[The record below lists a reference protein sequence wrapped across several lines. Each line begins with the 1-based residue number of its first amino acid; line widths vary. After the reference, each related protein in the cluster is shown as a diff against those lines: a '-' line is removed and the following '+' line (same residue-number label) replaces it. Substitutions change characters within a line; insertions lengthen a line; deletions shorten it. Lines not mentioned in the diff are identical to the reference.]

1 MRRTFSWLWSRAAGG
16 PHRERILR
24 NAGWL
29 TAQRGTRL
37 VLGLLVG
44 AWMARYL
51 GPAAFGILSFAQA
64 LVLILGAVA
73 GLGLRE
79 VSIRELVRG
88 SEQQATVL
96 GSTAALQLA
105 GGTLAYG
112 LLAVLVPLLR
122 PEDALARSV
131 ILVAGIA
138 LLFQASEVSSYLFD
152 ATVRAR
158 YAVMARVLTMLLLAA
173 VRVVL
178 ILVEAPLVAFAWAAA
193 AEAAVLALS
202 LGVAMQRRGLPLS
215 HLRASSERMVQ
226 HLRDGWPL
234 LVTAVAVVLSLRL
247 DQLMLEAL
255 AGDAA
260 VGQYSAAVRIAE
272 PCLFLGGALLR
283 SALPRLLSLEGP
295 AFEARYVEIMRY
307 PFYGLLALAVFVAA
321 TSGPL
326 VTLLFGAAYAPAG
339 GALMLL
345 VFTIP
350 LSFLNVAASR
360 YLLKHHEQGEI
371 LRRQLLGLV
380 INVGLNLLLIPRH
393 GILGAAAATLAADLA
408 MVLLPDL
415 RPRYWPLL
423 RLKMRALTGI
433 GGCPS

>member
-1 MRRTFSWLWSRAAGG
+1 ML
-16 PHRERILR
+16 
-24 NAGWL
+24 
-29 TAQRGTRL
+29 
-37 VLGLLVG
+37 LGLLVG

-79 VSIRELVRG
+79 VSLRELVRD
-88 SEQQATVL
+88 SERQAAIL

-105 GGTLAYG
+105 GGALAYA
-112 LLAVLVPLLR
+112 LLAAVVPLLR

-131 ILVAGIA
+131 ILVTGIA

-152 ATVRAR
+152 ATVRSR
-158 YAVMARVLTMLLLAA
+158 YAVMARVLTMLVLAA
-173 VRVVL
+173 IRVML
-178 ILVEAPLVAFAWAAA
+178 ILLEAPLVAFAWAAA

-202 LGVAMQRRGLPLS
+202 LGIAMQWRGLPLCR
-215 HLRASSERMVQ
+215 LRASREQMLQ
-226 HLRDGWPL
+226 HLRDSWPL
-234 LVTAVAVVLSLRL
+234 LLTAVAVVLSLRL

-255 AGDAA
+255 AGDFA

-295 AFEARYVEIMRY
+295 AFEARYVEILRY
-307 PFYGLLALAVFVAA
+307 PFYGLLALAVLVAA
-321 TSGPL
+321 ASGPL
-326 VTLLFGAAYAPAG
+326 VAGLFGAAYASAA
-339 GALMLL
+339 GALMVLA
-345 VFTIP
+345 FSIP
-350 LSFLNVAASR
+350 LSFLNVASSR
-360 YLLKHHEQGEI
+360 YLLKHNEQGEI

-380 INVGLNLLLIPRH
+380 TNVGLNLVLIPHH

-408 MVLLPDL
+408 MVVLPDL

-423 RLKMRALTGI
+423 RLKVRALTGV
-433 GGCPS
+433 GGRRS

>member
-1 MRRTFSWLWSRAAGG
+1 MRRAVSRLWSRAAGG
-16 PHRERILR
+16 PHRVRILR

-79 VSIRELVRG
+79 VSIRELVRD
-88 SEQQATVL
+88 SERQATIL
-96 GSTAALQLA
+96 GSSAALQLA
-105 GGTLAYG
+105 GGALAYA
-112 LLAVLVPLLR
+112 LLAAVVPLLR

-158 YAVMARVLTMLLLAA
+158 YAVMARVVTMLLLAA
-173 VRVVL
+173 VRVML
-178 ILVEAPLVAFAWAAA
+178 ILLEAPLVAFAWAAA

-202 LGVAMQRRGLPLS
+202 LGVAMQWRGLPL
-215 HLRASSERMVQ
+215 HRLRASSEQMLQ

-234 LVTAVAVVLSLRL
+234 LLTAVAVVLSLRL

-255 AGDAA
+255 AGDVA

-295 AFEARYVEIMRY
+295 AFEARYVEILRY
-307 PFYGLLALAVFVAA
+307 PFYGLLALAVLIAA
-321 TSGPL
+321 ASGPL
-326 VTLLFGAAYAPAG
+326 VALLFGAAYTPAAA
-339 GALMLL
+339 ALMVLA
-345 VFTIP
+345 FSIP
-350 LSFLNVAASR
+350 LSFLNVASSR

-380 INVGLNLLLIPRH
+380 TNVGLNLVLIPDH
-393 GILGAAAATLAADLA
+393 GTLGAAAATLAAHLV
-408 MVLLPDL
+408 MVVLPDL

-423 RLKMRALTGI
+423 RLKVRALTGV
-433 GGCPS
+433 GGRRS